1 MLPSTCSREVLLAC
15 PPPLL
20 LGICHPSL
28 WSPLFPP
35 HAFALIPLSLAKVQP
50 SPTLTLS
57 PLVIWYSGQT
67 ALFLFLLAKAA
78 PAYLPTAVSVALR
91 PLFPSQQAQYVQV
104 LLLKPVTS
112 LLLSDSRPVFTTL
125 SSPSF
130 LLPET
135 FWQIW
140 QKLSFLSGYNGFLDT
155 RFSRGMMWLMSW
167 PDGECTCTLCN
178 SLLSLSSSLWYPLLS
193 FLGLEAHCLI

>member
-1 MLPSTCSREVLLAC
+1 MPSPSPPWNLPSFTVESTLSSSCFCSD
-15 PPPLL
+15 PPLSCQGAAL
-20 LGICHPSL
+20 AHLDSL
-28 WSPLFPP
+28 
-35 HAFALIPLSLAKVQP
+35 
-50 SPTLTLS
+50 